1 MDAGWIDGGAIG
13 PLVLTELTIRAVRLK
28 STAQRIDTSKGALEV
43 AWVPLAM
50 RNVSIPDIV
59 PVGKGPLGE
68 SVVHCHG
75 TI

>member
-13 PLVLTELTIRAVRLK
+13 PLVLIGMAISAVRTK
-28 STAQRIDTSKGALEV
+28 SAERRTDGSKGAPED
-43 AWVPLAM
+43 AWIQLAM

-59 PVGKGPLGE
+59 PVGKEPLGE
-68 SVVHCHG
+68 TVVHCHG